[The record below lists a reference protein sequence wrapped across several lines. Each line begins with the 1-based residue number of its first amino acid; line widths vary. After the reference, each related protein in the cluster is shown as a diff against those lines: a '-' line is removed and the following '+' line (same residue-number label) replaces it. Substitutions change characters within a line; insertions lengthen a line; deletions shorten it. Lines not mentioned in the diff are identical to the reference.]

1 MSAPPPPAPRPEIAI
16 LFQDED
22 VVVVNKPAGLIVH
35 RGWAQDRVVMMSLVR
50 NQLDREVFP
59 AHRLDRGTSGALLFA
74 LHPEA
79 LRTRNS
85 AFDAGSVDKRY
96 LALVRGRPEPA
107 EGLIDYAIPRG
118 EEGERV
124 PAQTEYRVVHQLAHY
139 ALVEV
144 RPLTGRLHQIRR
156 HWKHLR
162 HPIVYD
168 MQYGRGRFNARCH
181 EDCGIERMA
190 LHAAWLTFPH
200 PRSGEMTR
208 VTAPLPEDL
217 AVPFARLAIPTSL
230 LPLDK

>member
-1 MSAPPPPAPRPEIAI
+1 MSAPPPPAPRPKIAI
-16 LFQDED
+16 LFRDDD
-22 VVVVNKPAGLIVH
+22 VVVVDKPAGLIVH

-74 LHPEA
+74 LSPEA
-79 LRTRNS
+79 LRTLNT
-85 AFDAGSVDKRY
+85 AFENGNVEKRY
-96 LALVRGRPEPA
+96 LALVRGRPEPS

-139 ALVEV
+139 ALVEA

-156 HWKHLR
+156 HFKHLR

-168 MQYGRGRFNARCH
+168 MQYGRGRFNGRCH
-181 EDCGIERMA
+181 ADCGIERMA
-190 LHAAWLTFPH
+190 LHAASLDFPH
-200 PRSGEMTR
+200 PRTGKRMR
-208 VTAPLPEDL
+208 VEAPLPEDL
-217 AVPFARLAIPTSL
+217 ASPFQRLGIPSSF
-230 LPLDK
+230 LPLDN

>member
-1 MSAPPPPAPRPEIAI
+1 M
-16 LFQDED
+16 
-22 VVVVNKPAGLIVH
+22 VVNKPAGLIVH

-79 LRTRNS
+79 LRALNS
-85 AFDAGSVDKRY
+85 AFEAGHVDKRY

-139 ALVEV
+139 ALVEA

-190 LHAAWLTFPH
+190 LHAASLTFGH
-200 PRSGEMTR
+200 PRTGE
-208 VTAPLPEDL
+208 VIAITAPLPEDL
-217 AVPFARLAIPTSL
+217 AVPFARLGIPASL

>member
-1 MSAPPPPAPRPEIAI
+1 MSAPPPPAPRPKIRV

-74 LHPEA
+74 LTPEA
-79 LRTRNS
+79 LRTLNS
-85 AFDAGSVDKRY
+85 AFEAGDVDKRY
-96 LALVRGRPEPA
+96 LALVRGRPEPS
-107 EGLIDYAIPRG
+107 EGLVDYAIPRG

-139 ALVEV
+139 ALVEA

-156 HWKHLR
+156 HFKHLR

-190 LHAAWLTFPH
+190 LHAGALTFAH
-200 PRSGEMTR
+200 PRSGER
-208 VTAPLPEDL
+208 VQVTAPLPEDL
-217 AVPFARLAIPTSL
+217 AEPFRKLGIPEGV